1 MLENFGDKL
10 NNIFLSLQ
18 KPPLDKKVNFF
29 RLLAVCQKAGLW
41 IRASLESLQ
50 QGEDHKGLL
59 LILSGLIDS
68 LTQGLNLADAMA
80 KYPYFFN
87 TDEIELLRSTE
98 VTGNM
103 SAVLEQIASSLEES
117 QQINAKVKKALTMPA
132 IVLCFTFVAVVV
144 LLIFV
149 LPTIIQMYTSVDE
162 LPGIT
167 QFMLNASDYLKAY
180 GIFWG
185 IGIVFAVGLYNMLY
199 DNALAF
205 KIAIDSLILQIP
217 VASDI
222 VRMYYISK
230 FTSLLAQFYA
240 AWVSPVVSFKMLSD
254 IFENFQYKKKM
265 IEVRNSINAGFS
277 IYESLEWSDLFDPI
291 LAQII
296 HVWEETW
303 ALTDALA
310 RIAPFYSN
318 SLKNSIDAF
327 MGVLEPLL
335 MAFIACIVGVLLGA
349 IYLPMADMVNQIG

>member
-1 MLENFGDKL
+1 MFENFGEKL

-29 RLLAVCQKAGLW
+29 RLLAVCQKAGLG

-103 SAVLEQIASSLEES
+103 SAVLEQIASSLEET

-162 LPGIT
+162 LPWIT
-167 QFMLNASDYLKAY
+167 QFMLDASDYLKAY
-180 GIFWG
+180 GIFRG
-185 IGIVFAVGLYNMLY
+185 IGIVIAVGVYNMLY
-199 DNALAF
+199 ENALAF
-205 KIAIDSLILQIP
+205 KIFIDSLILQIP

-222 VRMYYISK
+222 VRMFYISK

-254 IFENFQYKKKM
+254 IFDNFQYKKKM
-265 IEVRNSINAGFS
+265 IEVRNSINAWFS
-277 IYESLEWSDLFDPI
+277 IYESLEGSDLFDPI

-296 HVWEETW
+296 NVGEETW

-310 RIAPFYSN
+310 RIAPFYTN

-327 MGVLEPLL
+327 MGVIEPLL